1 MRIFQADSPL
11 MEGLSRVADLVLLN
25 LVVLVCCLPVF
36 TIGAAMTGMHYVLL
50 KMARDEE
57 GYIVRAYF
65 KSFKQNFLQATGMW
79 LLYLLFLGVFVLD
92 LGLMGRAGA
101 EAAGAAVQFPMILR
115 ILIAVGGVYVFLMYL
130 YAFPLLA
137 RFQNTVFG
145 TLRNA
150 ATLVAA
156 AFPRTLGMAVAT
168 IAIPLAVMLF
178 APLAPVLVLVGFSGP
193 GFICALL
200 YSPVFRKMEKIV
212 TEDNEGQRVSTT
224 ASDDDN
230 E

>member
-1 MRIFQADSPL
+1 M
-11 MEGLSRVADLVLLN
+11 
-25 LVVLVCCLPVF
+25 
-36 TIGAAMTGMHYVLL
+36 
-50 KMARDEE
+50 
-57 GYIVRAYF
+57 
-65 KSFKQNFLQATGMW
+65 
-79 LLYLLFLGVFVLD
+79 
-92 LGLMGRAGA
+92 
-101 EAAGAAVQFPMILR
+101 QFPMILR

-212 TEDNEGQRVSTT
+212 TEDNDNEGQRVSTT